1 VPAGILRGL
10 PHLRE
15 KAGQMAL
22 ATRMLRTSNPLA
34 GTRVWVGLNTI
45 ILRECAVIARFWTV
59 TLAPPVMTTL
69 LYFAVFGDILGKR
82 IGSFAGVDYIH
93 YVAPGLIALW
103 VIPYSFAHTA
113 GGFLGSRTFKYL
125 EEILVTP
132 LPDWALMLG
141 YVIGGVL
148 RGLLVGAAAAIT
160 TLLFTR
166 LHIESVLVTV
176 AALTMAAL
184 VSSLGGFIA
193 ALFAKT
199 FEQLQVI
206 QNSILTPLMFVGGVF
221 NPISALPAWAQKLA
235 LANPMLYMVDA
246 VRYGLLGISDVPV
259 GLSFIFMGVIAIVL
273 FLAAVKLLSG
283 GKGIRD

>member
-1 VPAGILRGL
+1 
-10 PHLRE
+10 LRE
-15 KAGQMAL
+15 KAGQMAQ
-22 ATRMLRTSNPLA
+22 ATRMLRASDPA
-34 GTRVWVGLNTI
+34 ASQVWVGLNTI
-45 ILRECAVIARFWTV
+45 ILRECAVIVRFWTV
-59 TLAPPVMTTL
+59 TLAPPVITTL
-69 LYFAVFGDILGKR
+69 LYFAVFGGILGKR

-103 VIPYSFAHTA
+103 VIPYSFGHTA
-113 GGFLGSRTFKYL
+113 GGFLGSRVFKYL

-132 LPDWALMLG
+132 LPGWAFMLG

-148 RGLLVGAAAAIT
+148 RGVVVGAAAAVT
-160 TLLFTR
+160 ALLFTR
-166 LHIESVLVTV
+166 LHVEFVLVTV
-176 AALTMAAL
+176 VALTLAAL

-199 FEQLQVI
+199 FEQVQMI
-206 QNSILTPLMFVGGVF
+206 QTSILTPLMFVGGVF
-221 NPISALPAWAQKLA
+221 NPVSALPAWAQKLA

-259 GLSFIFMGVIAIVL
+259 GLSFTLMGALAIVL
-273 FLAAVKLLSG
+273 FLAAVKLLAA